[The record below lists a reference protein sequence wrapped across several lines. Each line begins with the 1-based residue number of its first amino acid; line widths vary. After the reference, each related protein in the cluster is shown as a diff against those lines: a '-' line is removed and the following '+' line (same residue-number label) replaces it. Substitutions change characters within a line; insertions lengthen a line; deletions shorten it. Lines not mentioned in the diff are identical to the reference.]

1 LLVAL
6 LLAAIATAVAIFV
19 PWLPDN
25 ASKEGERIDFVFW
38 FVTAI
43 CIAIFSVVAS
53 LSVYSLI
60 KFRAKPDD
68 DSDGPP
74 VHGHTGI
81 EITWTVIPL
90 ILVIA
95 MIVVSSVALAQND
108 RDPSNSMRVEIL
120 GLILDPH
127 VVRERGDDGR
137 ISAFMRSILSAVVA
151 ALVDSGADAVKVGIG
166 PGSICTTRVVS
177 GAGVPQ
183 MTAIAECS
191 RATKGSGVPIGPGEN
206 MPPLRIVV
214 APTVPVPASV
224 APAFTVTAPKL
235 LAAFASVIAPP
246 VSTTSPV
253 MSISTFPPGPSPA
266 AVLAIWPPPCT
277 TRQGVTRR

>member
-1 LLVAL
+1 VRAGSLIRVLLVAL
-6 LLAAIATAVAIFV
+6 LLAAAATAVAIFI

-60 KFRAKPDD
+60 RFRAKPDD

-81 EITWTVIPL
+81 EITWTVVPL

-108 RDPSNSMRVEIL
+108 RNPSGSMRVEIL
-120 GLILDPH
+120 GQQFAWIVAYPPEGAAEDMDGFVCFNRGPGNAIEFARRCKASPNLLLPLDRPARLH
-127 VVRERGDDGR
+127 LTARDVIHSFWVPEFRQKQ
-137 ISAFMRSILSAVVA
+137 
-151 ALVDSGADAVKVGIG
+151 DAVPGLETEITVTPTKVGNF
-166 PGSICTTRVVS
+166 SFICTELCGLGHALMRTR
-177 GAGVPQ
+177 
-183 MTAIAECS
+183 AIVMPESQFEAWRRRGS
-191 RATKGSGVPIGPGEN
+191 R
-206 MPPLRIVV
+206 
-214 APTVPVPASV
+214 
-224 APAFTVTAPKL
+224 
-235 LAAFASVIAPP
+235 
-246 VSTTSPV
+246 
-253 MSISTFPPGPSPA
+253 
-266 AVLAIWPPPCT
+266 
-277 TRQGVTRR
+277 

>member
-1 LLVAL
+1 VRAGSLIRVLLVAL
-6 LLAAIATAVAIFV
+6 LLAVAATAVAIFV
-19 PWLPDN
+19 PWLPDQ

-108 RDPSNSMRVEIL
+108 REPANALRVEVL
-120 GLILDPH
+120 GQQFAWLVAYPPVGAAEDM
-127 VVRERGDDGR
+127 DGFICFNR
-137 ISAFMRSILSAVVA
+137 DS
-151 ALVDSGADAVKVGIG
+151 SGALEVNERCKSSPNLMLPLDRPARLHLTARDVIHGFWVPEFRQKQDAV
-166 PGSICTTRVVS
+166 PGLKTEITVTPTKLGNYPFICTELCGLGHALMRTRAIVMPQS
-177 GAGVPQ
+177 EFEAWRRRGA
-183 MTAIAECS
+183 
-191 RATKGSGVPIGPGEN
+191 R
-206 MPPLRIVV
+206 
-214 APTVPVPASV
+214 
-224 APAFTVTAPKL
+224 
-235 LAAFASVIAPP
+235 
-246 VSTTSPV
+246 
-253 MSISTFPPGPSPA
+253 
-266 AVLAIWPPPCT
+266 
-277 TRQGVTRR
+277 